1 VASTTTTPIDT
12 LVSVDVGTSGA
23 RATAYDTA
31 GTMLLEVRRPY
42 PTYTPRDGW
51 AEQDASR
58 WRSSSVSALGALVA
72 QLGHRHT
79 IHAIGLTGQ
88 CPSVVPIDGHGAP
101 LRPGLIY
108 RDNRAVAEAE
118 SLCDTFGAEALHT
131 LTGHVPAAFHVAA
144 KILWIRANEPE
155 VFIAARLFLQPTEF
169 VALTLT
175 GDAVTDWTM
184 AAASALLNLRERR
197 WAPELVD
204 AVGID
209 LAQLPV
215 IHPSW
220 SVVGE
225 LTPSLLRRFG
235 LSRPIPVVAG
245 AGDSIACAFG
255 AGVTSP
261 GPVSEMAGSSTCL
274 NTVVS
279 QPVAELAVTHY
290 PSAVGPKGYVTEV
303 GINTAGEALDWL
315 ASLTYGG
322 RSGRPGAADFEQLD
336 RDAAEVAPG
345 ADGLLFVPVLGD
357 GERDDPAL
365 RGAIVGLSV
374 RHDRRALA
382 RAALEG
388 VAFAIRAHVEGLGR
402 ASTPATEMRVSG
414 RPASL
419 RIWNRIKA
427 DVLGIPV
434 SRVPGDATTSGVAM
448 LAGLGVGVY
457 PDPVSA
463 VATACRPE
471 AAIQPDPANHDRYSA
486 IYEHYREVVASAT
499 LHAGAT
505 AAPGGERRSQP
516 QPGERA

>member
-1 VASTTTTPIDT
+1 VASPPSIADA
-12 LVSVDVGTSGA
+12 LLSVDVGTSGA

-31 GTMLLEVRRPY
+31 GAMLLEVRRPY

-58 WRSSSVSALGALVA
+58 WRSCALSALGLLIG
-72 QLGHRHT
+72 QLAGRCT

-88 CPSVVPIDGHGAP
+88 CPSVVPIDGHGTP

-118 SLCDTFGAEALHT
+118 SLCNAFGAEALHT

-144 KILWIRANEPE
+144 KILWIRAHEPD
-155 VFIAARLFLQPTEF
+155 VFRATQLFLQPTEF
-169 VALTLT
+169 LALTLT
-175 GDAVTDWTM
+175 GEAVTDWTM
-184 AAASALLNLRERR
+184 AAASALLHLRERR
-197 WAPELVD
+197 WAPELVA
-204 AVGID
+204 AVGLD

-215 IHPSW
+215 PYASW
-220 SVVGE
+220 SVVG
-225 LTPSLLRRFG
+225 SLRPALLHRFG
-235 LSRPIPVVAG
+235 LTRPVPIVIG

-255 AGVTSP
+255 AGVISP

-274 NTVVS
+274 NTIVS
-279 QPVAELAVTHY
+279 EPTSDLAVTHY
-290 PSAVGPKGYVTEV
+290 PSAVGPEGYVTEV
-303 GINTAGEALDWL
+303 GINTAGEAVDWL

-322 RSGRPGAADFEQLD
+322 RAGRLRGDDFERLD
-336 RDAAEVAPG
+336 REAGEIAPG
-345 ADGLLFVPVLGD
+345 SDGLLFVPVLGD

-365 RGAIVGLSV
+365 RGALIGLSV
-374 RHDRRALA
+374 RHDRRSLA

-414 RPASL
+414 RAASL
-419 RIWNRIKA
+419 QTWNQIKA

-434 SRVPGDATTSGVAM
+434 RRVPGDATTAGVAM

-457 PDPVSA
+457 PDPESA
-463 VATACRPE
+463 VAIACRPD
-471 AAIQPDPANHDRYSA
+471 APAHPDPANHDRYAS
-486 IYEHYREVVASAT
+486 IYEHYRTVVASST
-499 LHAGAT
+499 LHTGAVPT
-505 AAPGGERRSQP
+505 PAADRPSHHHPE
-516 QPGERA
+516 ERA